1 MSAAS
6 KSAKNAH
13 DDDDNDND
21 SNDDDD
27 GDQSNSILRI
37 TEATARSPYIE
48 QVWRDTKR
56 NYYVAVE
63 WNANFYATLAYQGF
77 VSVAQ
82 DPFLLP
88 EMQFTY
94 GVLLLDKVHV
104 EKAVKKKSKHYH
116 FVMDRHFDEVIERVN
131 KHHTNS
137 WVIAKYKALLKVM
150 HSAGAVALR
159 VGGVSTTFQVHSPEL
174 VDSEG
179 NLVAGELGY
188 RIGNTYTSLTGFF
201 DSSSKLP
208 TGQLKH
214 TSAGKIQLVALG
226 KLLRRCGFTM
236 WNLGHPPNLVTGVM
250 RYKSEIGGEV
260 LPRKQFLELW
270 RQARDVNTAQ
280 PLVTPPEGLSAR
292 ELIDHVF

>member
-1 MSAAS
+1 MCCLSP
-6 KSAKNAH
+6 
-13 DDDDNDND
+13 
-21 SNDDDD
+21 
-27 GDQSNSILRI
+27 NSLF
-37 TEATARSPYIE
+37 
-48 QVWRDTKR
+48 
-56 NYYVAVE
+56 
-63 WNANFYATLAYQGF
+63 NFFCVLICVLF
-77 VSVAQ
+77 CLLLLL
-82 DPFLLP
+82 LLP
-88 EMQFTY
+88 PLFPSGRVFCENC
-94 GVLLLDKVHV
+94 LCP
-104 EKAVKKKSKHYH
+104 
-116 FVMDRHFDEVIERVN
+116 RHFDEVIERVN